1 MAAAIKPQVQASQH
15 SPAKIQH
22 LPTEE
27 VVDEAP
33 LDSAVHDQRSNL
45 EEMSL
50 AGADREAQ
58 SIQIRKMQNYNT
70 QIGKMASNRETERGY
85 AKKDYKSNQDNYVLQ
100 SMRSDILQDSI

>member
-15 SPAKIQH
+15 SPTKIQH

-27 VVDEAP
+27 VVDHDAP
-33 LDSAVHDQRSNL
+33 LDSAIHDQRSNL

-58 SIQIRKMQNYNT
+58 SIKIRKM
-70 QIGKMASNRETERGY
+70 
-85 AKKDYKSNQDNYVLQ
+85 
-100 SMRSDILQDSI
+100 